1 MTNQR
6 LRILLSAVS
15 LAAMGGALTLLSPEW
30 TIALV
35 PASIVVVVLL
45 NLNPLV
51 EIVIALASN
60 HRRNPMS

>member
-60 HRRNPMS
+60 HRGNPMS